1 MVTLPK
7 VTSVDQVEAMVH
19 VAETLDLR
27 FEVQVETPQ
36 SILGPEARP
45 WWPGWCTRAGTG

>member
-36 SILGPEARP
+36 
-45 WWPGWCTRAGTG
+45 